1 MSRKTTAA
9 IVKKLRRSFALVP
22 AMSILIVGCSSSS
35 NDAAAASNGSA
46 GAAKSGQKSGGA
58 NYVKFDPL
66 SGQVAKAAITD
77 PTLNN
82 MVAANLTIPAGWK
95 LQGMMLM
102 PPCAPAPYPVFR
114 AYSPDGLMQFRYE
127 PVFGWRWSSNYKPD
141 QTGCAPISGVISAAD
156 FLKYYVET
164 MQGGVHVVGTMPVP
178 ATTTQTA
185 QRLATEANQN
195 NSRLAPMMQHKNTGD
210 AAALRV
216 EVVNGSFV
224 VEERLRVVVECAVN
238 APSGPL
244 PAWAKQV
251 KPVDGGTCW
260 ARLDVLTAPKG
271 KLDTLVQLA
280 DSNDLPHGALTP
292 EWNQAS
298 MRQLSEKNAREG
310 EQRLEGGPGRVASL
324 PRHDVQRVPAEH
336 GAFGVSTRGIYGA
349 TGVVVQELD
358 EQCERGDERAYHGSV
373 GLGGLCVGPTDGD
386 RSGRNRKSFKRLLTD
401 LVEWAGSVV
410 PDQQPECQSQRGATR
425 KLDAC
430 NAGAWKRAA
439 EVVRESRSHSS
450 RPRVASL
457 TKDDASF
464 LKFRAQSPLVVSFD
478 PTLLRQ
484 RDTPFLA
491 FGARK
496 RKPYSR
502 FTQNL

>member
-298 MRQLSEKNAREG
+298 MRQLSEKNAWEG
-310 EQRLEGGPGRVASL
+310 EQRLEGGRAESQAFHDMMYSAFQQNMARSASQ
-324 PRHDVQRVPAEH
+324 HA
-336 GAFGVSTRGIYGA
+336 AFMEQ
-349 TGVVVQELD
+349 QE
-358 EQCERGDERAYHGSV
+358 SSF
-373 GLGGLCVGPTDGD
+373 
-386 RSGRNRKSFKRLLTD
+386 RSSMNNANAAMNARTTAASDWVDYAL
-401 LVEWAGSVV
+401 
-410 PDQQPECQSQRGATR
+410 DQQTVTGAGGTVKVSSAYSQTWSNGQGQWYQTNNPNANPNGVLQGNWTPATQVHGNGQP
-425 KLDAC
+425 K
-430 NAGAWKRAA
+430 
-439 EVVRESRSHSS
+439 
-450 RPRVASL
+450 
-457 TKDDASF
+457 
-464 LKFRAQSPLVVSFD
+464 
-478 PTLLRQ
+478 
-484 RDTPFLA
+484 
-491 FGARK
+491 
-496 RKPYSR
+496 
-502 FTQNL
+502 